1 MNIIAGLDKV
11 SYFYPNSKE
20 PVLRDI
26 SLEVYQGEF
35 LGIIGP
41 TGAGK
46 TTLCLT
52 LNGIVPQF
60 YGGRFFGY
68 VTVAGL
74 DTLKHPG
81 SH

>member
-1 MNIIAGLDKV
+1 MNIIADLDKV

-52 LNGIVPQF
+52 LNGKGNSF
-60 YGGRFFGY
+60 
-68 VTVAGL
+68 
-74 DTLKHPG
+74 LKKNQNL
-81 SH
+81 